1 MGHDMLI
8 SRSASGEP
16 GENALTSVPDA
27 PFPVDFVWGTAT
39 SAYQVEGA
47 VHADGRSESI
57 WDRFCRRPGA
67 IADGTT
73 GDDACGHYERWADDV
88 ALMAELDLP
97 AYRFSIAWPRVV
109 PHGRGV
115 VNQRGLDF
123 YDRLVDGLLA
133 AGVEPYPTLY
143 HWDLPQAL
151 EDRGGWPE
159 RSTAFAFAEYVEA
172 VVGRLGDRV
181 RHWTTLNEPHCSA
194 HQGYVI
200 GTMAPGRHSAA
211 DGFAAAHH
219 LLLAHGLAVPRIRRA
234 VPGASVGLV
243 LNFEP
248 AHPASAAEAD
258 VAAAALEHGRYN
270 RWYIEPVAGLGY
282 PADTMAALGWAGQE
296 IHDGDLDL
304 IAAPVDELGVN
315 YYARQVVS
323 ADPDAPPPPLGPR
336 TASGWEI
343 YPDGL
348 LELLRWLHAS
358 YRFPRYLV
366 TENGAAM
373 PDAPDGRGFVD
384 DQDRIGYGR
393 DHLVAVRHAIA
404 EGVPVEGYFVWSL
417 LDNFEWAF
425 GYSHRFGLVRVDFDT
440 LERVPKA
447 SARWFAEVAR
457 SGIL

>member
-1 MGHDMLI
+1 MQNETLI
-8 SRSASGEP
+8 SEP
-16 GENALTSVPDA
+16 AIDESSETALTSA
-27 PFPVDFVWGTAT
+27 PFPVGFVWGTAT

-47 VHADGRSESI
+47 VHADGRGESI
-57 WDRFCRRPGA
+57 WDRYCRRAGA
-67 IADGTT
+67 IADGTA
-73 GDDACGHYERWADDV
+73 GDDACRHYERWADDV
-88 ALMAELDLP
+88 ALMADLDLP
-97 AYRFSIAWPRVV
+97 AYRFSIAWPRIV
-109 PHGRGV
+109 PNGRGV

-123 YDRLVDGLLA
+123 YDRLIDGLLA
-133 AGVEPYPTLY
+133 AGIEPYPTLY

-181 RHWTTLNEPHCSA
+181 RHWTTLNEPYCSA
-194 HQGYVI
+194 HQGYVT
-200 GTMAPGRHSAA
+200 GTMAPGRQSVA

-282 PADTMAALGWAGQE
+282 PADTMAALGWAGAE
-296 IHDGDLDL
+296 IHDGDLAL

-336 TASGWEI
+336 TAAGWEI

-373 PDAPDGRGFVD
+373 PDATDDHDYVD
-384 DQDRIGYGR
+384 DQDRIDYVR
-393 DHLVAVRHAIA
+393 DHLIAVRRAIA

-425 GYSHRFGLVRVDFDT
+425 GYARRFGLVRVDFET
-440 LERVPKA
+440 FERVPKA
-447 SARWFAEVAR
+447 SASWFAQVAR
-457 SGIL
+457 TGVL